1 MQSDDVRV
9 DQLELAF
16 GAFRAELDPSDV
28 PDDRRLAVHRPY
40 ERWTF
45 EELDEFFEELR
56 REPGIPEVVEEYES
70 HGFRIEPFDDRA
82 SVTVRAPSRDRIEEI
97 LRILDLTPALPDRH
111 QTAAFTVFIG
121 HGRNVQWRVLAMHLR
136 DRHGISVA
144 TYETVARVGQP
155 AMDVLRALAD
165 QVSFAVL
172 VHTAEVVGADET
184 YHAGPNV
191 IHETGYFQAQL
202 GVSRALILRD
212 EKCQPFANIAGLT
225 ELRFRTDNVQEV
237 FGEVVAL
244 LREAE
249 RTR

>member
-9 DQLELAF
+9 DQLEQAF

-82 SVTVRAPSRDRIEEI
+82 SVTVRAPSRDRVEEI

-121 HGRNVQWRVLAMHLR
+121 HGRNVNGGSLPCTCVIGTASRWRPTRPSPGWGNPRWITRPHPSRREMPAIQDGQRPGSLR
-136 DRHGISVA
+136 G
-144 TYETVARVGQP
+144 GGC
-155 AMDVLRALAD
+155 ALA
-165 QVSFAVL
+165 
-172 VHTAEVVGADET
+172 G
-184 YHAGPNV
+184 
-191 IHETGYFQAQL
+191 
-202 GVSRALILRD
+202 SRANSLS
-212 EKCQPFANIAGLT
+212 AGRRIVPRCAVST
-225 ELRFRTDNVQEV
+225 
-237 FGEVVAL
+237 GS
-244 LREAE
+244 
-249 RTR
+249 